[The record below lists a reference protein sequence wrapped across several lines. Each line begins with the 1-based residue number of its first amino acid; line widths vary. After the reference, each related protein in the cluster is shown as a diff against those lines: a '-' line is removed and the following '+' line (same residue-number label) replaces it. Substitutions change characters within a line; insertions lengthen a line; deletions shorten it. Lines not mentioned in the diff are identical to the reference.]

1 MKINWEGYPLK
12 SQSPSTDERNIFLS
26 VCPSHSSGRVRLQA
40 GVGGGTGRLSGYNYL
55 VSSANYTP
63 SITTALYHGP
73 TTYTFLHIPLIWPV
87 RLPGVWTKMRV
98 FHLRWNIEMELK
110 GVATLIQCS
119 VTILN
124 SIFKT
129 DFFNLP
135 LNITR
140 LTMYCLPFMMNN
152 SSRRSV
158 SFRPSV
164 LLNITFPRLLAKNII
179 SYSRWDCP
187 ENLKCK

>member
-1 MKINWEGYPLK
+1 MKFNSGGLTLR

-98 FHLRWNIEMELK
+98 FHLRWNIETVSK

-119 VTILN
+119 VT
-124 SIFKT
+124 K
-129 DFFNLP
+129 
-135 LNITR
+135 LNIQNRFIYFAIKHHITH
-140 LTMYCLPFMMNN
+140 TVLP
-152 SSRRSV
+152 
-158 SFRPSV
+158 P
-164 LLNITFPRLLAKNII
+164 L
-179 SYSRWDCP
+179 YD
-187 ENLKCK
+187 E